1 MLNPAVEV
9 VVRAQ
14 SEMEASVLRQE
25 PVDKVLLAE
34 HELADGITRHIL
46 GRMRG
51 GAGSGHPL
59 S

>member
-1 MLNPAVEV
+1 MVLAQAH

-25 PVDKVLLAE
+25 QVDKVLLAE

-46 GRMRG
+46 GRMR
-51 GAGSGHPL
+51 SDTTL